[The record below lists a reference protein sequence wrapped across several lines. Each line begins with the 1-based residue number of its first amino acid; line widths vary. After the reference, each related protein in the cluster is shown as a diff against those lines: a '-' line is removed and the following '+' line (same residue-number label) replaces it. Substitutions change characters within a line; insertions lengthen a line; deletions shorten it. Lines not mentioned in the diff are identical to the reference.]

1 MNNGQT
7 RIEADHAHST
17 GRPQDAEKITPIR
30 GRPKKIRTE
39 VDLKNKTTHGSR
51 LAQTTL

>member
-7 RIEADHAHST
+7 RIEADHAHPT
-17 GRPQDAEKITPIR
+17 GRPQDAEKI
-30 GRPKKIRTE
+30 RTE
-39 VDLKNKTTHGSR
+39 ADLKNKTTHGSR